1 VLVAYN
7 IGLISLALLTAVIIT
22 AIGLGVAACS
32 DARWAAPIGGA
43 IVGLGVAGMHYI
55 GMWAIEV
62 PGHVTW
68 SMDLVA
74 ASILIGMLFGM
85 AALALAIRDD
95 GLAYSITAAALLT
108 LAIVS
113 HHFIAMGAASI
124 IPDPGRSVSEF
135 SLSPASLAVAI

>member
-1 VLVAYN
+1 MRF
-7 IGLISLALLTAVIIT
+7 ALLTAVVIT

-55 GMWAIEV
+55 GMWAFEI

-74 ASILIGMLFGM
+74 TSILIGMLFGM

-95 GLAYSITAAALLT
+95 RLGVLDHGRRAADAG
-108 LAIVS
+108 
-113 HHFIAMGAASI
+113 HRF
-124 IPDPGRSVSEF
+124 
-135 SLSPASLAVAI
+135 ASLHRDGRGFDHSGPSPLRQ